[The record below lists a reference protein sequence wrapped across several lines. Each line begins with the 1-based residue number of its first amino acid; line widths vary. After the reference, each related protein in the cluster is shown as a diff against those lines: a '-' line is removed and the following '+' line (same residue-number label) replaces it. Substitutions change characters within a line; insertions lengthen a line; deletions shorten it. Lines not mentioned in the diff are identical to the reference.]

1 MLEPMGTFELTFLGS
16 GTSAGVPMIGCHC
29 AVCRSEDPRD
39 RRLRPSVAV
48 RYADPRLER
57 AEAPIMRTFLVD
69 TSPDLRQQA
78 LREPEVLARLD
89 GVLFTHAHADHVFG
103 LDELRRYNTV
113 MERAIEIHA
122 EERVLNNLRTTF
134 PYIFE
139 SHKNI
144 NEGYVASLIPL
155 PVQVAQPVELH
166 GGTWT
171 PIRLLH
177 GRLPIIG
184 YRVDVGGKSLAYCTD
199 VSSIPPESYPR
210 LGDLDVLV
218 LDALRYRHHPTHF
231 TVEQALAAANQL
243 RPKRTFLTHFNH
255 DISHAQLAGEL
266 PDGVAPAYDGLTVSL

>member
-1 MLEPMGTFELTFLGS
+1 
-16 GTSAGVPMIGCHC
+16 MIGCRC
-29 AVCRSEDPRD
+29 GVCRSEDSRD
-39 RRLRPSVAV
+39 KRLRPSVVV
-48 RYADPRLER
+48 RYPDPRLER
-57 AEAPIMRTFLVD
+57 AEAPIMHTFLID

-113 MERAIEIHA
+113 MERAIEIRA
-122 EERVLNNLRTTF
+122 EPRVLNNLRTTF

-155 PVQVAQPVELH
+155 PVDVAEPFEMN

-177 GRLPIIG
+177 GRLPIVG
-184 YRVDVGGKSLAYCTD
+184 YRIDVGGKSMAYCTD
-199 VSSIPPESYPR
+199 VSSIPPESYP
-210 LGDLDVLV
+210 LLQSLDLLV

-231 TVEQALAAANQL
+231 TVNQALEAVAAL
-243 RPKRTFLTHFNH
+243 RPKQTLFTHFNH

-266 PDGVAPAYDGLTVSL
+266 PDGVAPAYDGLTVAL